1 MTMPIVNRVAD
12 LHNEITEW
20 RRDLHAHP
28 ELMYDVHRTAASVAD
43 KLKSF
48 GCDEVVSGIGRT
60 GVVGVIRG
68 NKSGASKT
76 IGKTIGL
83 RADMDALPIEEA
95 TGLSYKSTVP
105 GKMHACGHDGHTAM
119 LLGAA
124 QYLAE
129 TRNFAGTAVVI
140 FQPAEEGGA
149 GGKAMLDDGMME
161 RFGIDEV
168 YGMHNYPGMP
178 VGQFGIRPGPM
189 MAAADYLI
197 IDIEGVGGH
206 AARPH
211 LGIDTVLVGAQIINN
226 IQSVVSRNV
235 DPLKSAVVS
244 ISMFQAGNADNVIP
258 QTVRL
263 RGTARSLDT
272 GVRDLLERRLH
283 EVVEGTAAAYGAKAK
298 LSYKRNYPVLVN
310 HDRETDFAA
319 AVAGQIVG
327 GAQVDAS
334 LPPMMGAE
342 DFSFMLEARPGAF
355 IWVGNGDSAG
365 LHHPSY
371 NFNDEAIPFGTS
383 YWVKLV
389 ETALPK

>member
-12 LHNEITEW
+12 LHNDITDW

-68 NKSGASKT
+68 RKGAS
-76 IGKTIGL
+76 GKAIGL
-83 RADMDALPIEEA
+83 RADMDALPIDEA
-95 TGLSYKSTVP
+95 NDLPYKSKVP

-129 TRNFAGTAVVI
+129 TRNFDGTAVVI

-149 GGKAMLDDGMME
+149 GGKAMVDDGMMT
-161 RFGIDEV
+161 RFGINEV

-178 VGQFGIRPGPM
+178 VGSFGIRPGPM
-189 MAAADYLI
+189 MAAADYI
-197 IDIEGVGGH
+197 VIDIEGVGAH

-211 LGIDTVLVGAQIINN
+211 LGIDTVLVGAQIINAV
-226 IQSVVSRNV
+226 QSIVSRNV

-244 ISMFQAGNADNVIP
+244 IPMFQAGNADNVIP

-263 RGTARSLDT
+263 RGTARSLDED
-272 GVRDLLERRLH
+272 VRTLLEKRLH
-283 EVVEGTAAAYGAKAK
+283 QVVEGTAAAYGAKAK
-298 LSYKRNYPVLVN
+298 LSYRRNYPVLTN
-310 HDRETDFAA
+310 HEQQTGFAA
-319 AVAGQIVG
+319 SVASQIVG
-327 GAQVDAS
+327 GAQVDTT

-342 DFSFMLEARPGAF
+342 DFSFMLLERPGAF

-389 ETALPK
+389 ETALPA

>member
-1 MTMPIVNRVAD
+1 MPIVNRVAD
-12 LHNEITEW
+12 LHADITAW

-28 ELMYDVHRTAASVAD
+28 ELLYDVHRTAASVAD
-43 KLKSF
+43 KLKAF
-48 GCDEVVSGIGRT
+48 GCDEVVTGVGRT

-68 NKSGASKT
+68 RKEGPAKA
-76 IGKTIGL
+76 IGL

-95 TGLSYKSTVP
+95 NDLPYKSTVP

-124 QYLAE
+124 RYLAE
-129 TRNFAGTAVVI
+129 TRNFAGQAVVI

-149 GGKAMLDDGMME
+149 GGKAMVDDGLMD
-161 RFGIDEV
+161 RFGIGEV
-168 YGMHNYPGMP
+168 YGMHNAPGMP
-178 VGQFGIRPGPM
+178 VGQFGLRAGPI
-189 MAAADYLI
+189 MAAADYI
-197 IDIEGVGGH
+197 TIDIEGVGGH

-211 LGIDTVLVGAQIINN
+211 LAIDTVLVAAQIINN

-244 ISMFQAGNADNVIP
+244 ICMVQAGNTDNVIP

-263 RGTARSLDT
+263 RGTARSLAED
-272 GVRDLLERRLH
+272 VRVLIEERLH
-283 EVVEGTAAAYGAKAK
+283 RIVEGTAAAFGAKAK
-298 LSYKRNYPVLVN
+298 LTYRRNYPVLVN
-310 HDRETDFAA
+310 HGPQTEFAA
-319 AVAGQIVG
+319 SVASKIVGAGQ
-327 GAQVDAS
+327 VDTDLA
-334 LPPMMGAE
+334 PMMGAE
-342 DFSFMLEARPGAF
+342 DFSFMLNARPGAF
-355 IWVGNGDSAG
+355 IWVGNGNSAG

-389 ETALPK
+389 ETALAA

>member
-1 MTMPIVNRVAD
+1 MPVVNRVAD
-12 LHNEITEW
+12 LHPEIVAW

-28 ELMYDVHRTAASVAD
+28 ELLYEVHRTAASVAQR
-43 KLKSF
+43 LNEF
-48 GCDEVVSGIGRT
+48 GCDEVVTGIGRT

-68 NKSGASKT
+68 RKDGS
-76 IGKTIGL
+76 GKTIGL

-95 TGLSYKSTVP
+95 NDLPYKSTVP

-124 QYLAE
+124 RYLAE

-149 GGKAMLDDGMME
+149 GGKAMVDDGLMT

-189 MAAADYLI
+189 MAAADYLT
-197 IDIEGVGGH
+197 IDIEGVGAH

-211 LGIDTVLVGAQIINN
+211 LGIDTVLVGAQIINAM
-226 IQSVVSRNV
+226 QSVVSRNV

-244 ISMFQAGNADNVIP
+244 ICMFKAGNTDNVIP
-258 QTVRL
+258 QTVQL
-263 RGTARSLDT
+263 RGTARSLAED
-272 GVRDLLERRLH
+272 VRVLMEERLH
-283 EVVEGTAAAYGAKAK
+283 RVVEGTAAAYGAKAK
-298 LSYKRNYPVLVN
+298 LTYRRNYPVLVN
-310 HDRETDFAA
+310 HERETSFAA
-319 AVAGQIVG
+319 SVASEIA
-327 GAQVDAS
+327 GAPQVDTA

-342 DFSFMLEARPGAF
+342 DFSFMLNERPGAF
-355 IWVGNGDSAG
+355 IWVGNGNSAG

-371 NFNDEAIPFGTS
+371 NFNDDVIPFGTS

-389 ETALPK
+389 ETALSK

>member
-1 MTMPIVNRVAD
+1 MPIVNRIAD
-12 LHNEITEW
+12 FHPDITVW

-28 ELMYDVHRTAASVAD
+28 ELLYDVQRTAATVAD
-43 KLKSF
+43 KLKAF
-48 GCDEVVSGIGRT
+48 GCDEVVAGVGRT

-68 NKSGASKT
+68 RKDAAGEV
-76 IGKTIGL
+76 IGL

-95 TGLSYKSTVP
+95 TGLPYQSTVP

-124 QYLAE
+124 RYLAE

-149 GGKAMLDDGMME
+149 GGKAMVEDGLME
-161 RFGIDEV
+161 RFGIGQV
-168 YGMHNYPGMP
+168 FGMHNYPGMP
-178 VGQFGIRPGPM
+178 VGAFGIRSGPV
-189 MAAADYLI
+189 MAATDFVD

-211 LGIDTVLVGAQIINN
+211 LGVDTVLVGAQIINN

-244 ISMFQAGNADNVIP
+244 ICMFQAGNTDNVIP
-258 QTVRL
+258 QTVQL
-263 RGTARSLDT
+263 RGTARSFDAD
-272 GVRDLLERRLH
+272 VQVLLEKRLQQI
-283 EVVEGTAAAYGAKAK
+283 VEGTAAAYGAKGK
-298 LSYKRNYPVLVN
+298 LTYRRNYPVLVN
-310 HDRETDFAA
+310 HDKQTEFAA
-319 AVAGQIVG
+319 AVASQIVG
-327 GAQVDAS
+327 AERVDTA

-342 DFSFMLEARPGAF
+342 DFSFMLNKRPGAF
-355 IWVGNGDSAG
+355 IWVGNGESAG
-365 LHHPSY
+365 LHHPAY

-389 ETALPK
+389 ETALPA

>member
-1 MTMPIVNRVAD
+1 MPIVNRIAEFHPEIAQWRHD
-12 LHNEITEW
+12 LH
-20 RRDLHAHP
+20 RHP
-28 ELMYDVHRTAASVAD
+28 ELLYEVHRTAASVAD
-43 KLKSF
+43 KLKAF
-48 GCDEVVSGIGRT
+48 GCDEVVPGLGKT

-68 NKSGASKT
+68 RKPATGSRKVIA
-76 IGKTIGL
+76 L

-95 TGLSYKSTVP
+95 NDLPYKSTVP

-124 QYLAE
+124 RYLAE

-149 GGKAMLDDGMME
+149 GAKAMIDDGLMD
-161 RFGIDEV
+161 RFGIEEV

-178 VGQFGIRPGPM
+178 VGSFGIRPGPT
-189 MAAADYLI
+189 MAAADYI
-197 IDIEGVGGH
+197 TIDIEGVGGH

-211 LGIDTVLVGAQIINN
+211 LTIDTVLVGAQIINA

-244 ISMFQAGNADNVIP
+244 ICMFRAGNTDNVIP
-258 QTVRL
+258 QTVQL
-263 RGTARSLDT
+263 RGTARSLDA
-272 GVRDLLERRLH
+272 GVRDLLEKRLH
-283 EVVEGTAAAYGAKAK
+283 IVVENTAAAHGAKAT
-298 LSYKRNYPVLVN
+298 LTYRRNYPVLSN
-310 HDRETDFAA
+310 HERETDFAA
-319 AVAGQIVG
+319 GIAQQIAGQDR
-327 GAQVDAS
+327 VDTD

-342 DFSFMLEARPGAF
+342 DFAFMLDSRPGAF
-355 IWVGNGDSAG
+355 IWIGNGDSAG

-371 NFNDEAIPFGTS
+371 NFNDEVIPFGTS

-389 ETALPK
+389 ETALPA

>member
-1 MTMPIVNRVAD
+1 MPVVNRIAD
-12 LHNEITEW
+12 HAAEISAW
-20 RRDLHAHP
+20 RRDLHANP
-28 ELMYDVHRTAASVAD
+28 ELLYDVHRTAASVAD
-43 KLKSF
+43 KLRAF
-48 GCDEVVSGIGRT
+48 GCDDVVTGIGQT

-68 NKSGASKT
+68 RKVG
-76 IGKTIGL
+76 GRTIGL

-95 TGLSYKSTVP
+95 TGLPYASTAP

-124 QYLAE
+124 RYLAE
-129 TRNFAGTAVVI
+129 TRNFGGTAVVI

-149 GGKAMLDDGMME
+149 GGKAMVDDGLIS
-161 RFGIDEV
+161 RFGLGEV

-178 VGQFGIRPGPM
+178 VGAFGIRPGPM
-189 MAAADYLI
+189 MAAADYI
-197 IDIEGVGGH
+197 TIDIEGNGAH

-211 LGIDTVLVGAQIINN
+211 LGIDPVVVGAHMITAMQT
-226 IQSVVSRNV
+226 VVSRNV

-244 ISMFQAGNADNVIP
+244 ITMVQAGNTDNVIP

-263 RGTARSLDT
+263 RGTARSLAED
-272 GVRDLLERRLH
+272 VRALLEERLH
-283 EVVEGTAAAYGAKAK
+283 AIVEHTAAAFGAKATLK
-298 LSYKRNYPVLVN
+298 YRRNYPVLVN
-310 HDRETDFAA
+310 HERQTEFAA
-319 AVAGQIVG
+319 SVAKDIAGEG
-327 GAQVDAS
+327 RVDTE

-342 DFSFMLEARPGAF
+342 DFSFMLNERPGAF

-365 LHHPSY
+365 LHHPKY

-389 ETALPK
+389 ETALAG

>member
-1 MTMPIVNRVAD
+1 MPIVNRVAD
-12 LHNEITEW
+12 LAVDITAW

-28 ELMYDVHRTAASVAD
+28 ELLYDVHRTAAAVAE
-43 KLKSF
+43 KLTAF

-68 NKSGASKT
+68 RKGA
-76 IGKTIGL
+76 GQTIGL

-95 TGLSYKSTVP
+95 TGLPYASTVA

-124 QYLAE
+124 RYLAE
-129 TRNFAGTAVVI
+129 TRNFAGMAVVI

-149 GGKAMLDDGMME
+149 GGKAMVDDGLIT
-161 RFGIDEV
+161 RFGIGEF

-178 VGQFGIRPGPM
+178 VGSFGIRPGPM
-189 MAAADYLI
+189 MAAADYI
-197 IDIEGVGGH
+197 TIDIEGHGAH

-211 LGIDTVLVGAQIINN
+211 LGIDPVVIGAHMITAMQTI
-226 IQSVVSRNV
+226 VSRNV

-244 ISMFQAGNADNVIP
+244 ITMVQAGNADNVIP

-263 RGTARSLDT
+263 RGTARSLAEE
-272 GVRDLLERRLH
+272 VRVQLEERLNTL
-283 EVVEGTAAAYGAKAK
+283 VEHTAAAFGAKAK
-298 LSYKRNYPVLVN
+298 LTYRRNYPVLVN
-310 HDRETDFAA
+310 HERQTEFAA
-319 AVAGQIVG
+319 SVAKDIAGEER
-327 GAQVDAS
+327 VDTD

-342 DFSFMLEARPGAF
+342 DFSFMLNERPGAF
-355 IWVGNGDSAG
+355 IWIGNGDSAG
-365 LHHPSY
+365 LHHPKY
-371 NFNDEAIPFGTS
+371 NFSDEAIPFGTS

-389 ETALPK
+389 ETALAG

>member
-1 MTMPIVNRVAD
+1 MPIVNRVAD
-12 LHNEITEW
+12 LHNEITDW

-28 ELMYDVHRTAASVAD
+28 ELLYDVHRTAASVAD

-48 GCDEVVSGIGRT
+48 GCDEVVAGVGRS

-68 NKSGASKT
+68 RKGASTKA
-76 IGKTIGL
+76 IGL

-95 TGLSYKSTVP
+95 TDLPYKSKVP

-149 GGKAMLDDGMME
+149 GGKAMVDDGMMD
-161 RFGIDEV
+161 RFGINEV

-178 VGQFGIRPGPM
+178 VGSFGIRSGPM
-189 MAAADYLI
+189 MAAADYI
-197 IDIEGVGGH
+197 VIDIEGVGGH

-211 LGIDTVLVGAQIINN
+211 LGVDTVLVGAQIINN

-244 ISMFQAGNADNVIP
+244 ITMFQAGNADNVIP
-258 QTVRL
+258 QAVRL
-263 RGTARSLDT
+263 RGTARSLDED
-272 GVRDLLERRLH
+272 VRVLLEKRLRQ
-283 EVVEGTAAAYGAKAK
+283 VVEGTAAAYGAKVK
-298 LSYKRNYPVLVN
+298 LSYRRNYPVLVN
-310 HDRETDFAA
+310 HEQQTGFAA
-319 AVAGQIVG
+319 AVASQIVG
-327 GAQVDAS
+327 ESLVDTT

-342 DFSFMLEARPGAF
+342 DFSFMLLERPGAF
-355 IWVGNGDSAG
+355 IWLGNGESAG
-365 LHHPSY
+365 LHHPAY
-371 NFNDEAIPFGTS
+371 NFNDDAIPFGMS

-389 ETALPK
+389 ETALPG